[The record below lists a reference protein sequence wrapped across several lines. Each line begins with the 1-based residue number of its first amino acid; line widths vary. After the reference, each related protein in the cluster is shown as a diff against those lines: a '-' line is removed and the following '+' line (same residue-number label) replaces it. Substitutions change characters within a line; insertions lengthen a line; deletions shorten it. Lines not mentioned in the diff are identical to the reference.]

1 MTNSNKLGF
10 GLMRLPR
17 LSDGSIDIEQVKVM
31 VDKFMNAGFTYFD
44 TAYVYEGSEEAARKA
59 LVERHPRESYTLATK
74 LNAGY
79 HAVTCEKDAKDQ
91 FYTSLER
98 TGAGYFDYYLLHA
111 LQPSNIDK
119 YNEFHIWDFAKELK
133 EKGLVKNYGFSFHS
147 TPEMLDELLTEH
159 PDVDFIQLQIN
170 YADWNNPAVR
180 SRECL
185 EVARKH
191 NKPVVV
197 MEPIKGGTLA
207 NPPKQVAKVLDEA
220 NPDASYASWA
230 VRFVASQ
237 DGVFKVLSGMSN
249 IEQMDNNLS
258 YMKDFK
264 PLDEKETK
272 VIEKVQSILESIDSI
287 PCTKCSYCTPGCP
300 MQIPIPTIFEARNRQ
315 VLFDAIEDGNKRYA
329 KAAAG
334 GSKASDCIQ
343 CGQCEAACPQ
353 HINIIERLAQC
364 AAVFDK

>member
-1 MTNSNKLGF
+1 M
-10 GLMRLPR
+10 
-17 LSDGSIDIEQVKVM
+17 
-31 VDKFMNAGFTYFD
+31 
-44 TAYVYEGSEEAARKA
+44 
-59 LVERHPRESYTLATK
+59 
-74 LNAGY
+74 
-79 HAVTCEKDAKDQ
+79 
-91 FYTSLER
+91 
-98 TGAGYFDYYLLHA
+98 
-111 LQPSNIDK
+111 
-119 YNEFHIWDFAKELK
+119 
-133 EKGLVKNYGFSFHS
+133 
-147 TPEMLDELLTEH
+147 
-159 PDVDFIQLQIN
+159 
-170 YADWNNPAVR
+170 
-180 SRECL
+180 
-185 EVARKH
+185 
-191 NKPVVV
+191 
-197 MEPIKGGTLA
+197 
-207 NPPKQVAKVLDEA
+207 
-220 NPDASYASWA
+220 
-230 VRFVASQ
+230 
-237 DGVFKVLSGMSN
+237 LSGMSN

>member
-1 MTNSNKLGF
+1 MNDKKLGF

-17 LSDGSIDIEQVKVM
+17 LKDGTIDVEQVKVM
-31 VDKFMNAGFTYFD
+31 VDKFLEAGFTYFD

-59 LVERHPRESYTLATK
+59 LVERHSRDSYTLATK
-74 LNAGY
+74 IYAGY
-79 HAVTCEKDAKDQ
+79 HAVKNAEDAKAQ

-111 LQPSNIDK
+111 LSKSNINK
-119 YNEFHIWDFAKELK
+119 YDNYRIWEFAKELK
-133 EKGLVKNYGFSFHS
+133 DKGLVKKYGFSFHD
-147 TPEMLDELLTEH
+147 TPEMLDELLTKH

-170 YADWNNPAVR
+170 YADWDNPAVR

-185 EVARKH
+185 DVARKH
-191 NKPVVV
+191 KKPVVV
-197 MEPIKGGTLA
+197 MEPVKGGSLA
-207 NPPKQVAKVLDEA
+207 NPPKKVAEVFKEA
-220 NPDASYASWA
+220 DPDASYASWA

-249 IEQMDNNLS
+249 IEQMENNIS

-264 PLDEKETK
+264 PLDEKEK
-272 VIEKVQSILESIDSI
+272 AVIEKVQGILNSIDSI

-300 MQIPIPTIFEARNRQ
+300 MQIPIPAIFEARNRQ
-315 VLFDAIEDGNKRYA
+315 LLFGAIEEGERRYNNA
-329 KAAAG
+329 TKNA
-334 GSKASDCIQ
+334 SRASDCIQ

-353 HINIIERLAQC
+353 HINIIKRLQDC
-364 AAVFDK
+364 ALVFDA

>member
-31 VDKFMNAGFTYFD
+31 VDKFMDAGFTYFD

-119 YNEFHIWDFAKELK
+119 YNEYHIWDFAKELK

-264 PLDEKETK
+264 ALDEKETK

-329 KAAAG
+329 KATAD

-353 HINIIERLAQC
+353 HINIIERLVQC
-364 AAVFDK
+364 AEVFDQ